1 MEMTFKELLNKAFKE
16 NTDNTFIQLFRYVFV
31 GGTAFIV
38 DYGVLALLNKA
49 LGVQYLLAAGISFIL
64 GLIANYMLSVTWVF
78 NSKTLDNRYVEFAV
92 FAVIGIVGLGLN
104 ELIMYLFTGKLGL
117 DPLVSKLISTAIVFF
132 WNFFARK
139 IALFSPRRKDITVES
154 PDGSDIENNGK

>member
-1 MEMTFKELLNKAFKE
+1 MTFKELLNKAFKE